1 MNVFI
6 HGSLNEQRLSS
17 AFLLKLYLNKIN
29 NSNSEWLFNP
39 YPSGKHLFL
48 MTMWCDNLNI
58 EEGQDENSE
67 HGLQNPQKQLNDEL
81 LKVKLT
87 GLLTTLLTHCAVNLN
102 FYLQ

>member
-58 EEGQDENSE
+58 ERRD
-67 HGLQNPQKQLNDEL
+67 KM
-81 LKVKLT
+81 KI
-87 GLLTTLLTHCAVNLN
+87 VNMASKIHKSS
-102 FYLQ
+102 